1 MRLGALLLLLQ
12 LPAGDT
18 QSCDDFEDDN
28 GDLWD
33 LSSLVGLRTASGP
46 APTGTGAGAAM
57 GGAVSTPLCPP
68 FCARAGAGV
77 SANAVTVTA
86 AIAIAPKIRRMI
98 PSTQ

>member
-46 APTGTGAGAAM
+46 APTGTWTYKFDVCANISPNPTACQNCDVLGTVAARYVRT
-57 GGAVSTPLCPP
+57 GSARGTLALC
-68 FCARAGAGV
+68 
-77 SANAVTVTA
+77 SA
-86 AIAIAPKIRRMI
+86 
-98 PSTQ
+98 